1 MHSKVTINRPWTT
14 PTTLCMTRT
23 MQHKDQPLLW
33 CVSGVKGYLV
43 MMNFGLITPP
53 KKLKNLLC
61 YDLNITKN
69 LYTYF
74 EKTHCLVLC
83 FLETYYYFIFLGGCR
98 HFYHLFINID
108 YMPGSWWIYFV
119 SLHQLDCSLQNTNQ
133 TSTPKRT
140 KVIFMTKDLNLFMSI
155 LFQK

>member
-1 MHSKVTINRPWTT
+1 MHSKVTINKPWTT
-14 PTTLCMTRT
+14 QTTLCMTRT

-43 MMNFGLITPP
+43 MMNFGLITPL

-61 YDLNITKN
+61 YDLNNTKN

-83 FLETYYYFIFLGGCR
+83 FLGELLLLFFWMGGVVIFIICLLILTIC
-98 HFYHLFINID
+98 LVLMNILR
-108 YMPGSWWIYFV
+108 IF
-119 SLHQLDCSLQNTNQ
+119 
-133 TSTPKRT
+133 TSTWLFFTEHQPNIHSNTHESYFYDKR
-140 KVIFMTKDLNLFMSI
+140 S
-155 LFQK
+155 

>member
-14 PTTLCMTRT
+14 QTTLHMTRT

-61 YDLNITKN
+61 YDLNITTKS
-69 LYTYF
+69 LY
-74 EKTHCLVLC
+74 
-83 FLETYYYFIFLGGCR
+83 IFWKDSLFSTLFFWGVIIIFFWGGR

-140 KVIFMTKDLNLFMSI
+140 NVIFMTKDLNLFMII

>member
-83 FLETYYYFIFLGGCR
+83 ILGSYYYFFLGGGSS
-98 HFYHLFINID
+98 FLSFVYKYWLYAWFLMNILR
-108 YMPGSWWIYFV
+108 IF
-119 SLHQLDCSLQNTNQ
+119 
-133 TSTPKRT
+133 TSTWLFFTEHQPNIHSKTHESYFYYKR
-140 KVIFMTKDLNLFMSI
+140 S
-155 LFQK
+155 

>member
-1 MHSKVTINRPWTT
+1 
-14 PTTLCMTRT
+14 
-23 MQHKDQPLLW
+23 
-33 CVSGVKGYLV
+33 
-43 MMNFGLITPP
+43 MMNFRLITPP

-83 FLETYYYFIFLGGCR
+83 ILGTYYYFILGGGGCR
-98 HFYHLFINID
+98 HLYHLFINID

-155 LFQK
+155 LFQKWFESQLNNKDTVCRK